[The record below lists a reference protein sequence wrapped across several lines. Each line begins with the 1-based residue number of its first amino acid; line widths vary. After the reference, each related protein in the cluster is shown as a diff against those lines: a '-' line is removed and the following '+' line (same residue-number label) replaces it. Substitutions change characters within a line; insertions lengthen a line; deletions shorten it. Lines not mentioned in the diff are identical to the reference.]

1 MNFALKSCTRA
12 LAVAVTLSAGLFV
25 APMPTAMAAE
35 IPQLPFFYR
44 VDKGDEIGYLAHV
57 YGTTKKALLNANR
70 LNSFQLHAG
79 QILLI
84 TREHAET
91 SAAVAKPLQLHLAR
105 KVSHCAEPSLGML
118 ATAYDASPSSNGPW
132 GAFDFFGH
140 PLKFGDVAV
149 DPSVITLGTKLFISG
164 YTDPL
169 LPKKGFYATAVDT
182 GGAIVGHRLDIFLP
196 GSGQAS
202 DFGMEQLK
210 VTILR

>member
-1 MNFALKSCTRA
+1 MNSALKSYTRA
-12 LAVAVTLSAGLFV
+12 LAVAVTLSTGLFV
-25 APMPTAMAAE
+25 APVPAVRAAAMPL
-35 IPQLPFFYR
+35 LPFFYR

-57 YGTTKKALLNANR
+57 YGTTKKVLLNANK
-70 LNSFQLHAG
+70 LKSDHLHAG

-84 TREHAET
+84 TREPAKTNVAE
-91 SAAVAKPLQLHLAR
+91 AKSLQLHLER
-105 KVSHCAEPSLGML
+105 KVAHTVEPSLGML

-182 GGAIVGHRLDIFLP
+182 GGAIVGKRLDIFLP